1 MKLASLRIAFAT
13 ASLLVLAGCNSES
26 GRYPARAYAPIP
38 GETLALFQQK
48 NTDRNAPILIRAYKK
63 ESEIEVW
70 KQAKDGQYVHVKTY
84 PVCRWSGQLG
94 PKKREGDRQVPEG
107 FYTVTAAQMNPNSA
121 YWLSFNVGYPNPMER
136 QLGRTGGDI
145 MVHGTCS
152 SRGCFA
158 MTNEQIEEIY
168 AVMRE
173 ALNGG
178 QKQVQFQSYP
188 FRMTAENMAK
198 FRHDPN
204 IAFWKNLKEGSDHF
218 EVTKAEPKV
227 GYCGGQ
233 YTFNAVGGAPSCAS
247 IKVDPEIAS
256 LVAEKRQKDDAK
268 VAELIQKG
276 TPAIRVAYADGGQ
289 NPAFRN
295 TGYANADSA
304 ERIVQEGPA
313 RRLADLGDVSRP
325 EAVNQVEEYAVNE
338 KGERKIEA
346 AKVETAKAEPA
357 ASPAK
362 PAAATAVA
370 VVTAPAQAG
379 AVKTVSPTLPA
390 GTVALA
396 PAQPAT
402 SLNPGN
408 GALQA
413 IGSFFGGSKPAP
425 ASTATTAAAGQA
437 VAPVPAAGASTEA
450 KPFYKR
456 WLSIGSSE
464 EATVPAAPAADAEPA
479 AAQPAKVPLPPK
491 RQAAVQAP
499 SKLALVATDAA
510 Q

>member
-1 MKLASLRIAFAT
+1 MKLASLRMAFAT

-38 GETLALFQQK
+38 GDTLALFQQK
-48 NTDRNAPILIRAYKK
+48 NTDRNAPVLIRAYKK

-70 KQAKDGQYVHVKTY
+70 KQAKDGRYVHVKTY

-107 FYTVTAAQMNPNSA
+107 FYTVTAAQMNPTSA

-218 EVTKAEPKV
+218 EVTKLEPKV
-227 GYCGGQ
+227 GYCGSQ
-233 YTFNAVGGAPSCAS
+233 YTFDAIGGAPSCAS
-247 IKVDPEIAS
+247 VKVDPQIAS
-256 LVAEKRQKDDAK
+256 LVAEKRQQDDAK
-268 VAELIQKG
+268 VAELVQKG

-289 NPAFRN
+289 HASFRN

-313 RRLADLGDVSRP
+313 RSLADLGDVSRP

-338 KGERKIEA
+338 KGERKDAA

-357 ASPAK
+357 RPAPVLAAAAAK
-362 PAAATAVA
+362 PAAE
-370 VVTAPAQAG
+370 APA
-379 AVKTVSPTLPA
+379 KTVSPTLPGGA
-390 GTVALA
+390 VALA

-402 SLNPGN
+402 SLNPGG

-413 IGSFFGGSKPAP
+413 LGSFFGSAKPTPAGTATAAGPAP
-425 ASTATTAAAGQA
+425 VAAA
-437 VAPVPAAGASTEA
+437 ASTEA

-456 WLSIGSSE
+456 WLSIGSGE
-464 EATVPAAPAADAEPA
+464 DAATTGATPSATPAADADPA
-479 AAQPAKVPLPPK
+479 APLPAKVPLPPK
-491 RQAAVQAP
+491 RQAAGPEQR
-499 SKLALVATDAA
+499 SKVALVATPGETAG